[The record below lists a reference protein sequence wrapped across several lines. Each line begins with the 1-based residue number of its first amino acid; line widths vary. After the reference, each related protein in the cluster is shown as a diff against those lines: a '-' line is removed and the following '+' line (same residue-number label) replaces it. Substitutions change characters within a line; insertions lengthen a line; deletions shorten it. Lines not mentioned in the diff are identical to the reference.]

1 MREVFKAGP
10 FCPAFYFGRKSMKTK
25 SLKLNFIMNFLL
37 TASSILFPLITFPYV
52 SRVLGPEGTG
62 NVTMGTSV
70 VSYFTMVAMLGVPT
84 YGVRA
89 CASVR
94 DDRTALSRTVQELL
108 IINLALMVLSYIA
121 FFVVVLCVPSFSAM
135 KTLYFVSALAI
146 VLNVIG
152 VNWLYQALE
161 QYSYITMM
169 SLLFKVIA
177 LVLMFSLVHQMDD
190 YIVYALITVIGGFGS
205 SIFNFIRLRKLID
218 IHPVGNYDFK
228 KHFWPMFTFFAMTV
242 ATTVY
247 TNLDVVMLG
256 LMKSNY
262 DVGLYNAA
270 VKIKMIM
277 VSLVTSLGTVLLP
290 RISYYYEQNKIEEF
304 HALVSKAFSFV
315 LLLAIPCCLYLMV
328 FAKDTILL
336 LSGESFLK
344 AVPAIMI
351 ITPTILLIGLSNITG
366 IQVLVPTGRE
376 HLVLRSV
383 IYGAI
388 VDFVLNLCCIP
399 LFGAAGAAF
408 GTLMAECVVLIAQ
421 GYYLKDMIKE
431 IKRHIEW
438 KSLLISLIP
447 SAVILLAVWGS
458 PVHGVFL
465 RLLIGGIAFFGVYG
479 IGLIATKEE
488 IIMSVIGKYLPK
500 RGG

>member
-1 MREVFKAGP
+1 MKA
-10 FCPAFYFGRKSMKTK
+10 K

-52 SRVLGPEGTG
+52 SRVLGPTGTG

-84 YGVRA
+84 YGIRA

-94 DDRTALSRTVQELL
+94 DDRVELSRTVQELL
-108 IINLALMVLSYIA
+108 IMNLGMMVVAYIA
-121 FFVVVLCVPSFSAM
+121 FFITILCVPSFSAM
-135 KTLYFVSALAI
+135 KVLYFVSAIAI

-177 LVLMFSLVHQMDD
+177 LALMFSFVHQTED
-190 YIVYALITVIGGFGS
+190 YIAYALITIIGSFGS
-205 SIFNFIRLRKLID
+205 SLFNFIRLRKLID
-218 IHPVGNYDFK
+218 IHPVGQYDFR
-228 KHFWPMFTFFAMTV
+228 HHIRPMFTFFAMTV

-270 VKIKMIM
+270 VKIKTIM

-290 RISYYYEQNKIEEF
+290 RISYYFEQNKIQEF

-315 LLLAIPCCLYLMV
+315 LLLAIPSCLYLMV

-336 LSGESFLK
+336 LSGESFLG
-344 AVPAIMI
+344 AVPAVMI

-383 IYGAI
+383 VYGAI
-388 VDFVLNLCCIP
+388 VDFGLNLCLIP
-399 LFGAAGAAF
+399 FFGAAGAAF
-408 GTLMAECVVLIAQ
+408 GTLMAEFVVTIVQ
-421 GYYLKDMIKE
+421 FVYLRDMINE
-431 IKRHIEW
+431 IKKHIEW
-438 KSLLISLIP
+438 KCLWSSLIP
-447 SAVILLAVWGS
+447 GFIVLIGAWCLPL
-458 PVHGVFL
+458 HNVFF
-465 RLLIGGIAFFGVYG
+465 RLFIGGIAFACVYG
-479 IGLIATKEE
+479 IALIFNKEE
-488 IIMSVIGKYLPK
+488 IVMSVVGKYLPK
-500 RGG
+500 KGG

>member
-1 MREVFKAGP
+1 
-10 FCPAFYFGRKSMKTK
+10 MKTK

-52 SRVLGPEGTG
+52 SRVLGPTGTG

-84 YGVRA
+84 YGVRV
-89 CASVR
+89 CARVR
-94 DDRTALSRTVQELL
+94 DDRIELSRTVQELM
-108 IINLALMVLSYIA
+108 IMNIGMMVLAYIA
-121 FFVVVLCVPSFSAM
+121 FFITILCVPSFSVM

-169 SLLFKVIA
+169 SLLFKVVA
-177 LVLMFSLVHQMDD
+177 LILMFTFVHQAND
-190 YIVYALITVIGGFGS
+190 YIAYALITVIGGFGS
-205 SIFNFIRLRKLID
+205 SIFNFIRLRKLVD
-218 IHPVGNYDFK
+218 LRPVGNYDFK
-228 KHFWPMFTFFAMTV
+228 RHIRPMFTFFAMTV

-256 LMKSNY
+256 LMRSNY

-270 VKIKMIM
+270 VKIKTIM

-290 RISYYYEQNKIEEF
+290 RISYYFEQNKIQEF

-315 LLLAIPCCLYLMV
+315 LLLAIPCCVYLMV

-336 LSGESFLK
+336 LSGESFLEAIP
-344 AVPAIMI
+344 AVMV
-351 ITPTILLIGLSNITG
+351 ITPTILLIGFSNITG

-376 HLVLRSV
+376 SLVLRSV
-383 IYGAI
+383 VYGAI
-388 VDFVLNLCCIP
+388 VDFVLNLCLIP
-399 LFGAAGAAF
+399 VFGAAGAAF
-408 GTLMAECVVLIAQ
+408 GTLMAECVVFIVQLF
-421 GYYLKDMIKE
+421 YLRDMVKE
-431 IKRHIEW
+431 IVQHLEW
-438 KSLLISLIP
+438 RSLICSFAP
-447 SAVILLAVWGS
+447 ALLVLVGVWCS
-458 PVHGVFL
+458 PIQGVFW
-465 RLLIGGIAFFGVYG
+465 RLLVAGIAFFGVYG
-479 IGLIATKEE
+479 IGLIFNKEE
-488 IIMSVIGKYLPK
+488 IVMSVIGKYLPK